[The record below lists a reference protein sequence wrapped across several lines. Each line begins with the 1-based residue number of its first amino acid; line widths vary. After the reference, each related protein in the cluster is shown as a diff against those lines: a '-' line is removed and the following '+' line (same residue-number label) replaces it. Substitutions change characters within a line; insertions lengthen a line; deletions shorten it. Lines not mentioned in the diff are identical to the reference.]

1 MKNTQQIKEFTKE
14 EIGKRAKVENLFQE
28 ILELVRN
35 SFIGTYETQDHSIIM
50 RIPNGQKFRISVEE
64 IAQ

>member
-14 EIGKRAKVENLFQE
+14 EIGTRAKVGDLFKE
-28 ILELVRN
+28 LSELVRN
-35 SFIGTYETQDHSIIM
+35 SFIGTYEIKDTSIIM

>member
-1 MKNTQQIKEFTKE
+1 MKHTQQIEEFTKE
-14 EIGKRAKVENLFQE
+14 EIGKRAKVGDLFQE

-35 SFIGTYETQDHSIIM
+35 SFIGTYKVEDTSIIM

-64 IAQ
+64 ITQ